1 MRILPLA
8 RQQNLLILFYVGD
21 DTLLSKVH
29 FGQLNAVS
37 GGAKV
42 RDSEFWFGGGVRKGS
57 A

>member
-21 DTLLSKVH
+21 YTLLSKVH

-42 RDSEFWFGGGVRKGS
+42 RDSEFWFGGGIRVGS